1 MMNTINQSSAYLH
14 TLIYVSSYIIS
25 KSIYRLYKERQFGES
40 SSNQKKGRYQR
51 KRIKILLLGFPT
63 FLCLIHSYTTMY
75 QQYKLDFKTIMQWN
89 NNSKVCMGIAISFY
103 MSFVLYGGP
112 IYHEFWN
119 GNLKKKLGKL
129 QFNKFRWD
137 YFSKIV
143 VTPLIEE
150 LIFRGFTNNSFN
162 PEYKNNHF
170 YMIYSTFLYLLVRLI
185 LFEPKQ
191 LSANKWNY
199 VKQILKSLSLGVYL
213 SYVLV
218 QTETLIA
225 VVINHGCINF
235 MGSPNI
241 QDLLKG
247 NYSRELRF
255 KIMRFYFLGFLAFLI
270 FCLLV
275 L

>member
-25 KSIYRLYKERQFGES
+25 KSIYRRYKERQFGES

-51 KRIKILLLGFPT
+51 KRIKTLLLGFPT

-75 QQYKLDFKTIMQWN
+75 QLNEFDFKTIIQWN
-89 NNSKVCMGIAISFY
+89 NNSKMGMGIAISFY

-143 VTPLIEE
+143 VTPIIEE
-150 LIFRGFTNNSFN
+150 LIFRGFTNNSIN

-191 LSANKWNY
+191 FTINKWSY
-199 VKQILKSLSLGVYL
+199 IKQILKSLCLGVYL

-225 VVINHGCINF
+225 VIINHGCINF

>member
-75 QQYKLDFKTIMQWN
+75 QSYKFDLKTIIQWN

-162 PEYKNNHF
+162 PEYKNNYF
-170 YMIYSTFLYLLVRLI
+170 YMIYSTFLYLLVGLI

-191 LSANKWNY
+191 LTSNKWNY
-199 VKQILKSLSLGVYL
+199 IKQILKSLSLGVYL

-225 VVINHGCINF
+225 VIINHGCINF

-241 QDLLKG
+241 KDLLKG